1 MMMTILIPGI
11 WAIKRNRIKRQKNL
25 QRNQKNQRKLTLL
38 IKKLKLLLMT
48 QMIQIQDW
56 TLTGKIQHRRINNRI
71 LLKAKRKLTQRRRR
85 RQTMD
90 SLPQTTLETI
100 LTTKTTCLS
109 KMTMPSKIKTSLKTQ
124 GPKKLRKKIRVN
136 RAGKNPSRKRMTRNS
151 SRKQRSNSMKSI
163 KTIKTF
169 SKLWAVK
176 CSPFQYQ
183 TSIKQL
189 WPM

>member
-1 MMMTILIPGI
+1 MMMTILTPGI